1 MITAPTLVISGGRDG
16 LLGRGQTDALVSA
29 VPGAQWI
36 EYEDTG
42 HLVLEEQPARLAADV
57 VSFAASLDEDDPL

>member
-1 MITAPTLVISGGRDG
+1 MISGGRDD
-16 LLGRGQTDALVSA
+16 LLGREQTDALVAA

-57 VSFAASLDEDDPL
+57 VSFVADLAEDDGP